1 MLKITLTK
9 SLIGY
14 NQKQRRT
21 VDALGLRKLGS
32 WVLHTD
38 SPEIRGMLNKIP
50 HLLKVE
56 LLDEPVE
63 GELQ

>member
-14 NQKQRRT
+14 NQKQRGT
-21 VDALGLRKLGS
+21 VRALGLGKLGS

-56 LLDEPVE
+56 SLDEPVE
-63 GELQ
+63 GEVK